1 MHEGL
6 DQHHLALV
14 SGRVLAELAA
24 GVELKA
30 LDQPLEVR
38 VIDATPQVCEILED
52 LSARQIGIEGRLTGH
67 IADETLDLQRLLPAI
82 EPGDLRRA
90 GVGVQQGHQ
99 QADGCRLPRTVGP
112 KEAEDIA
119 LLDLEGDLGDAAL
132 ATVALGEFFDFDDRG
147 HVCLPFQP
155 NQKCSVDSSVSVSD
169 PFGMP
174 RIRSKASVKD
184 ATDRWTTA
192 KVMVPSWRA
201 MKYS

>member
-99 QADGCRLPRTVGP
+99 QADGGRLPGTVWP

-119 LLDLEGDLGDAAL
+119 LLDLERDLGDAAL
-132 ATVALGEFFDFDDRG
+132 ATVALAEFFDFDDGG
-147 HVCLPFQP
+147 HVYAGT
-155 NQKCSVDSSVSVSD
+155 VSD
-169 PFGMP
+169 
-174 RIRSKASVKD
+174 RRSVYSYSGVRQGA
-184 ATDRWTTA
+184 AE
-192 KVMVPSWRA
+192 
-201 MKYS
+201 KYTVGPVGAGGAAWQ

>member
-14 SGRVLAELAA
+14 SGRVLAKLAA

-82 EPGDLRRA
+82 EPCCTPTP
-90 GVGVQQGHQ
+90 
-99 QADGCRLPRTVGP
+99 ADGRRLPRTVRSQ
-112 KEAEDIA
+112 EAEDIA
-119 LLDLEGDLGDAAL
+119 LLDLERDLGNAAL
-132 ATVALGEFFDFDDRG
+132 APVALGEFFDFDDAG
-147 HVCLPFQP
+147 HAVCLLSRTR
-155 NQKCSVDSSVSVSD
+155 NAGSTH
-169 PFGMP
+169 
-174 RIRSKASVKD
+174 R
-184 ATDRWTTA
+184 
-192 KVMVPSWRA
+192 
-201 MKYS
+201 